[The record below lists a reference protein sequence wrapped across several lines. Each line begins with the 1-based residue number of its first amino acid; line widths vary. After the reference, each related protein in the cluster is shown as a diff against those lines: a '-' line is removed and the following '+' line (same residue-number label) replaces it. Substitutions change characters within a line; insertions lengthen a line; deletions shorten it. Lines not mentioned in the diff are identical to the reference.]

1 MDKVSDKY
9 PIIEITA
16 IGELAG
22 EIPSLASVFDD
33 GGYSL
38 VELDTDTVGLCGD
51 INTYARSK
59 SALKHIEPVVIAIP
73 KVNWQ
78 TTVPFSFSDNPKFPF
93 DKFAH
98 INYQHGNYPPT
109 FCLSRE
115 NIEDWYAEHTLKEY
129 VELVAQWLRDAAR
142 GRLMKIT
149 ENDEFEPQRNH
160 HLFNHIMMRASYMDS
175 ILETKGPQCDL
186 YSITILKDFP
196 NLSYGKEQDTVLN
209 SNAIG
214 VRLFAG
220 RDQIDDTWYH
230 QYPVT
235 LSQLYQFIVEKKYPL
250 DVEHLKA
257 SLDEK
262 KQFVYFQLA
271 LLRPVRIIGKNT
283 RINYLCFRIPAKDV
297 LSDTPDAKLEEVT
310 FIDFTDFTAAK
321 HLSDTPESIFMKKIC
336 ILGCGAV
343 GSKVAFH
350 LYRSGISFLSLVDN
364 DLLLPHNMVRHA
376 LSTYKPGSFI
386 LYKASAIRRDLENMF
401 YGMPPC
407 AQSYNEEAISH
418 VSKPQDEPYDIIIDA
433 TASVHV
439 MYGLDAI
446 TFPDKTRIVRVAL
459 SEGGKVGVT
468 YLAIDGKQPLTD
480 FYMEILRTS
489 LTNEE
494 VYHWLS
500 SERKNSTENIR
511 VGEGCHSNTMRISD
525 DTISAHAALMSSAI
539 RYIYEGKQRNR
550 IILSFAHRDFP
561 GSMQTFTL
569 PVVPYIQYPCTND
582 ASWTVRIPE
591 DLLAEIRLK
600 AKIAGQKENGG
611 YLFGHIDYKRHIIY
625 PLNNFMPRD
634 SRGTKS
640 GFRLGTSGIKDY
652 KKKIANRSIEQME
665 YIGDWHSHPACPLDM
680 SFIDLSTCSTDVLPQ
695 LKNGIGLCVITKT
708 NDTKFFLLSR

>member
-22 EIPSLASVFDD
+22 EIPSLASVFDE

-283 RINYLCFRIPAKDV
+283 RINYLCFRIPAIDV

>member
-196 NLSYGKEQDTVLN
+196 NLSYGKEQDTILN

-220 RDQIDDTWYH
+220 RDQIDDTWYY

-561 GSMQTFTL
+561 GCMQTFTL

>member
-149 ENDEFEPQRNH
+149 ENDEYEPQRNH

-283 RINYLCFRIPAKDV
+283 RINYLCFRIPAIDV

>member
-22 EIPSLASVFDD
+22 EITSLASVFDD

-175 ILETKGPQCDL
+175 ILETKGPQYDL

-283 RINYLCFRIPAKDV
+283 RINYLCFRIPAIDV

-386 LYKASAIRRDLENMF
+386 LYKASAIRKDLENMF

-561 GSMQTFTL
+561 GSMHTFTL

>member
-33 GGYSL
+33 GGYRL

-283 RINYLCFRIPAKDV
+283 RINYLCFRIPAIDV